1 MQLSGLWLSKQCAS
15 GNKGGFQYF
24 SMFSISDPFMCLCLF
39 PQAMPSA
46 VKPRSCWSVGWWKE
60 RPPTGNSPNAVLSKF
75 APRSTP
81 PGTSTQLGRR
91 HGQPQVVFVRNGS
104 VKTSSTKLAY
114 IEYIEYNITLIQC
127 FRASSILLTR
137 VVLHRTFTWVFFAF
151 ATPNNSWVVEP
162 SSDPSL
168 HRNS

>member
-1 MQLSGLWLSKQCAS
+1 M
-15 GNKGGFQYF
+15 
-24 SMFSISDPFMCLCLF
+24 
-39 PQAMPSA
+39 
-46 VKPRSCWSVGWWKE
+46 
-60 RPPTGNSPNAVLSKF
+60 LSKF

-137 VVLHRTFTWVFFAF
+137 VVSASYVHMGFCLCNAQQLLGGRAILRPFSASKFLDHCGKDDITHAF
-151 ATPNNSWVVEP
+151 PELRLYCLETEEDLDISKSAA
-162 SSDPSL
+162 
-168 HRNS
+168 